1 LTSAPHS
8 SSVSQTWSRIA
19 GWAYIACFVLN
30 TLQIAVG
37 LSLQSPEE
45 RLPLPRLTFISLLF
59 SAMTLLAFWVGRLML
74 RGRCLGVGLVI
85 LLFLS
90 MGWIMAISIVAPG
103 GITLPWQLLTVQ
115 AVEIT
120 WLPVAITLVFIAWVK
135 QLARKVP
142 ERRRNGDEE
151 RSG

>member
-1 LTSAPHS
+1 MNVPRSPSLSR
-8 SSVSQTWSRIA
+8 TWSRIA

-30 TLQIAVG
+30 TLQLAVG
-37 LSLQSPEE
+37 LSLQSPKE
-45 RLPLPRLTFISLLF
+45 RLPPPRLTFILLIV
-59 SAMTLLAFWVGRLML
+59 SAVTLLAIWVGYLML
-74 RGRCLGVGLVI
+74 RERCLGVGLVI
-85 LLFLS
+85 LLFLT
-90 MGWIMAISIVAPG
+90 MGWIMAIAITAPG
-103 GITLPWQLLTVQ
+103 GINLPWQLLTVQ